1 MTGSFSHF
9 TAIPLTALSKEMG
22 EGQSL
27 NSEYDKISP
36 MNDNWSLFHVNYSGC
51 IREIDKLETHF
62 RNRMGKNCCR
72 IMQHFSCR

>member
-51 IREIDKLETHF
+51 IREIDKLETEWAKIAVVLC
-62 RNRMGKNCCR
+62 NISPADNP
-72 IMQHFSCR
+72 